1 MKFSEVLKRKYRQ
14 VAENRILSSIFFDGY
29 FCMGKIKNKECRKA
43 PNIKQTYNREQTELK
58 SNLKALRVAAVC
70 DDMTWQNLK
79 RECQIYSV
87 TPNNWKAVLYESKP
101 DVFFCESAWTGIK
114 EQKYC
119 WHGKIYRNKKLLFE
133 NRKDLLD
140 ILRFCKQNKIPTV
153 FWNKEDPAFVDSER
167 YDFTDTALK
176 FDYIFTTAK
185 ECVDMYQKAGHVNVN
200 VLPFGFSPYLFNPL
214 NSFSKEN
221 QAVFAGSWYAEETK
235 RCEDL
240 CNMFDKVLGSQIPLT
255 IYDRQTGTTKEG
267 RNFPEK
273 YQEYVKNA
281 LPFEELGKV
290 LKKVKYAINVNTIQD
305 SETMFARR
313 VLEFMAMNTFVI
325 SNFSV
330 GMKALF
336 DDSVCFP
343 EDSIPEEDLLQKCL
357 KNLEYVFL
365 YRTNEVLFTEA
376 FHKAGILKK
385 QAHPQIA
392 VINIDTEMEL
402 DHYEY
407 VFLHDGKSE
416 LPDFERMI
424 PHFCYL
430 PENCGIKMAKQN
442 EFTIQTMENKQNT
455 LFTKE
460 MFLRMTKQPSLQ
472 IQQYNLGIS
481 TK

>member
-1 MKFSEVLKRKYRQ
+1 MKFSEAVKRKYCRI
-14 VAENRILSSIFFDGY
+14 AENRIMASAFFAGY
-29 FCMGKIKNKECRKA
+29 FCMQKLINKECRKA
-43 PNIKQTYNREQTELK
+43 PDKKQPYSKEQTDVK
-58 SNLKALRVAAVC
+58 NNLKELCVAVIC

-79 RECQIYSV
+79 SECQVHSV
-87 TPNNWKAVLYESKP
+87 TPNNWLDIFYENKP
-101 DVFFCESAWTGIK
+101 DVFFCESTWTGVK
-114 EQKYC
+114 EQNHC

-133 NRKDLLD
+133 NRKDLIK
-140 ILRFCKQNKIPTV
+140 ILQLCKQNGIPTV

-185 ECVDMYQKAGHVNVN
+185 ECVDLYKQSGHNNVN

-214 NSFSKEN
+214 NSFPKEN

-290 LKKVKYAINVNTIQD
+290 LKKFKYAINVNTIQD
-305 SETMFARR
+305 SETLFARR

-392 VINIDTEMEL
+392 VINIDTEMEQ

-430 PENCGIKMAKQN
+430 PENCGIRVSKQK
-442 EFTIQTMENKQNT
+442 EFTIQEMVNKQNT
-455 LFTKE
+455 LFKKDV
-460 MFLRMTKQPSLQ
+460 FLKIAKQPNLQ